1 MPRST
6 SIVVVLLVLVV
17 LMPMSASACT
27 CFNPLPSFHAIDRT
41 DEGPPALRSGTVR
54 WTPDGASIVFAV
66 STVEAGAVYVF
77 TSGGVPVAEHVMP
90 IGGDSLRPWKKR
102 QEMSISPDGSRLAFL
117 RYEICATTRDVE
129 KIYVMNTDG
138 RRTRKVMDLRR
149 SVEGM
154 RAIYAGGL
162 AWSLD
167 GETLAVAVNLLG
179 ESTGPANIV
188 RYRNEFVAVY
198 TMQADGSDARMVAKA
213 PGDYAGGL
221 AWSPDGQLLTF
232 MSAHPLDYGVDHT
245 RHVTL
250 HTLDVGVA
258 DPSQQSSHSRTAIGQ
273 LFEGIP
279 IPLAWSPD
287 GRELT
292 FAASHGDAGVKLYTK
307 PRDGPGLRV
316 VADIGLSSEPTSI
329 AWSPDGSQILFLQ
342 GTAVYLAE
350 ADGSKLRVVGRGS
363 ESAWAPDGSRIVTLI
378 INTRDTARLISTA
391 PDGSDLRALAQV
403 VVVKREEE
411 DYFLEL
417 ANQGP
422 QRSSADRGACS
433 AGFVVADPLENPGL
447 VQDCEALMEL
457 RDRLAPTGVLNWGP
471 DTPIAKWEGVTIEG
485 PTFEGESPDSTEA
498 LLRPRVKELSLSGY
512 VLGGILPPDI
522 ARIAALE
529 VLDLSVTRI
538 SGPIPP
544 EIAGLTDLV
553 TLDLDAS
560 GLFGGIP
567 AELGKLENLTT
578 LSLGGSLWPSNEN
591 LRGPIP
597 PEIANLKNLKTLDL
611 SGCLSGPIPPELGS
625 LRALETLNLSSACS
639 FRPMTIPPELGNLE
653 NLIVL
658 SMRSVVDGP
667 IPPELG
673 DLESL
678 EILDLSSNDLSGP
691 IPPELG
697 KLGTLRELDL
707 SSNRLSG
714 PIPQE
719 LAKLSALERL
729 EIVNNNLTGCPP
741 RELYAQGTL
750 VQVNDIGCDP
760 RRR

>member
-1 MPRST
+1 MPRSI
-6 SIVVVLLVLVV
+6 SMVGMLLVLVV
-17 LMPMSASACT
+17 LVPMSASACT
-27 CFNPLPSFHAIDRT
+27 CVDPFAGIFQLERD
-41 DEGPPALRSGTVR
+41 DEGPPALLRGTVR

-66 STVEAGAVYVF
+66 STVEAGAVYVV
-77 TSGGVPVAEHVMP
+77 TAGGVPVAEHVMP

-102 QEMSISPDGSRLAFL
+102 QEMRISPDGSRLAFV
-117 RYEICATTRDVE
+117 RYGLCATKRDAE

-149 SVEGM
+149 RVEGM
-154 RAIYAGGL
+154 RAKYAGGL
-162 AWSLD
+162 AWSPD
-167 GETLAVAVNLLG
+167 GETLAVAVDLLG
-179 ESTGPANIV
+179 EWTDPAGIV

-232 MSAHPLDYGVDHT
+232 MSALLPLDYSVDHT
-245 RHVTL
+245 RPVTL

-258 DPSQQSSHSRTAIGQ
+258 DPSQQSSHSRTAIGH

-292 FAASHGDAGVKLYTK
+292 FAASHGGAGVKLYTK

-316 VADIGLSSEPTSI
+316 VADMGLGSEPTSI
-329 AWSPDGSQILFLQ
+329 AWSPDGSQILFSQ

-350 ADGSKLRVVGRGS
+350 ADGSKLRVVSRGP
-363 ESAWAPDGSRIVTLI
+363 ESAWAPDGSRVATLI
-378 INTRDTARLISTA
+378 TLGDTARLISTA
-391 PDGSDLRALAQV
+391 PDGSDLWALAQV
-403 VVVKREEE
+403 VLVEREEG
-411 DYFLEL
+411 DNFLEL
-417 ANQGP
+417 ANPVP
-422 QRSSADRGACS
+422 QRSSADLGACS

-457 RDRLAPTGVLNWGP
+457 RDRLAPTGVLNWGS

-512 VLGGILPPDI
+512 VLGGILPPGI
-522 ARIAALE
+522 ARITALE
-529 VLDLSVTRI
+529 VLDLSGTRI

-553 TLDLDAS
+553 TLDLGAS

-567 AELGKLENLTT
+567 AELGKLENLAT
-578 LSLGGSLWPSNEN
+578 LSLGGSGWPSIEN
-591 LRGPIP
+591 LSGPIP

-611 SGCLSGPIPPELGS
+611 SFCLSGPIPPELGS
-625 LRALETLNLSSACS
+625 LGALETLILSSVCT

-673 DLESL
+673 DLEAL
-678 EILDLSSNDLSGP
+678 EILDLSYNDLSGP

-719 LAKLSALERL
+719 LAKLAALERL
-729 EIVNNNLTGCPP
+729 EIKTNNLTGCPS
-741 RELYAQGTL
+741 RELYAQGTF
-750 VQVNDIGCDP
+750 VRVDDPNCDL